1 MQANFFRQNIRFR
14 EDCNAWDEKGCHLG
28 AILILIL
35 IFDQI
40 LADLNSGFL
49 NIPENTTIF
58 HWQPLY
64 LYFKPENFWLRK

>member
-14 EDCNAWDEKGCHLG
+14 EASNAWDEKVCHLG
-28 AILILIL
+28 AILILIH

-40 LADLNSGFL
+40 LADLNGGFL

-58 HWQPLY
+58 HRQPLY
-64 LYFKPENFWLRK
+64 VHFKPENF